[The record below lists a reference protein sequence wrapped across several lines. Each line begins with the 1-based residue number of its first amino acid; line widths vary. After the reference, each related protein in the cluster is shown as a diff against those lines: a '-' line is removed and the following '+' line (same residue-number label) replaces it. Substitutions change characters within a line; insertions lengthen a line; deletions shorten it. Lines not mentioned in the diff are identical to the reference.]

1 MGYAHG
7 LTERNILV
15 KSIVNRSMDSGE
27 RERADTV
34 LKSRSH

>member
-7 LTERNILV
+7 LTEKNILV
-15 KSIVNRSMDSGE
+15 KSIVNRSMGSG
-27 RERADTV
+27 ERADTV